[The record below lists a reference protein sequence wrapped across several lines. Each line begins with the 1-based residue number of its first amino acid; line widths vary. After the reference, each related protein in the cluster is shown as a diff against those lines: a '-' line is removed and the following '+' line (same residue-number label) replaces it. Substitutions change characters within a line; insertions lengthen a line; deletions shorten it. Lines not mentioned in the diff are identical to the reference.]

1 MQNAGETPMRV
12 LWSIA
17 DFFRGLFAP
26 REDDFKALLLAD
38 LGIER

>member
-1 MQNAGETPMRV
+1 MQV

-17 DFFRGLFAP
+17 DFFRSLFAA
-26 REDDFKALLLAD
+26 REDDFKTLLLAD